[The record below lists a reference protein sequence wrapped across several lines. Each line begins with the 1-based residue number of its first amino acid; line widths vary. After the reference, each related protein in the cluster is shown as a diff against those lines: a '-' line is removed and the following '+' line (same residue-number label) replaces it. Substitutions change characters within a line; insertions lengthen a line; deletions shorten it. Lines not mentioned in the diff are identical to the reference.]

1 MNSLLRETNAME
13 QLKREDLFSLEQY
26 AEQRA
31 DFRARVLEH
40 KKNRR
45 GDIGPNL
52 SLYFE
57 DRLTIQ
63 YQVQEMLRIEKIFET
78 EGIEEELA
86 VYNELIP
93 GGRNLKCTAMLE
105 FVDEAVRRKRLAELV
120 GVEHE
125 VWAQVDGFDKIFA
138 ISNEDLERSTEEKTS
153 AVHFMRFELS
163 AELIAALRSGAG
175 LAFGTDNAG
184 YPYETDVSAETREA
198 LLGDLTI

>member
-1 MNSLLRETNAME
+1 MDP
-13 QLKREDLFSLEQY
+13 LKRDDLFSLEQY

-40 KKNRR
+40 KKSRR
-45 GDIGPNL
+45 VDVGPNL

-63 YQVQEMLRIEKIFET
+63 YQVQEMLRIEKIFEAA
-78 EGIEEELA
+78 GIEEELT
-86 VYNELIP
+86 VYNALIP
-93 GGRNLKCTAMLE
+93 DGGNLKCTAMLE
-105 FVDEAVRRKRLAELV
+105 FADEVIRRERLTELV
-120 GVEHE
+120 GIEHQ
-125 VWAQVDGFDKIFA
+125 VWAQVDGHDKIFA

-163 AELIAALRSGAG
+163 TEMINALRSGAR
-175 LAFGTDNAG
+175 LSFGTDHAG

-198 LLGDLTI
+198 LLKDLD